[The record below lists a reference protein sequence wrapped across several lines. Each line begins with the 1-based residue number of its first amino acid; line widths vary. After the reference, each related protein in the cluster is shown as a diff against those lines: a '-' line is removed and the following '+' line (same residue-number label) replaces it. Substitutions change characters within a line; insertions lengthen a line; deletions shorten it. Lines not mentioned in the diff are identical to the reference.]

1 MMAQRDRNKRQGV
14 SVNKSDWKKGT
25 IRLLPCLGKEVGR
38 STGET
43 KKDSIAALLKKSMM

>member
-1 MMAQRDRNKRQGV
+1 MPVAQSYKFNFKTRKVTDEN
-14 SVNKSDWKKGT
+14 
-25 IRLLPCLGKEVGR
+25 GKEVGR